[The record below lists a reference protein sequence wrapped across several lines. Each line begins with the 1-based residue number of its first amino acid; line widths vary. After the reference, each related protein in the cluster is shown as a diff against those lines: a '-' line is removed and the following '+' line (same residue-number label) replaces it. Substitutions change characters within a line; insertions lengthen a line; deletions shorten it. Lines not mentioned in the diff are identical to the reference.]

1 MSESF
6 SGACFCGAVEVEVS
20 GQPGGASAQ
29 FRLTWLPVFEPGNAS
44 PPSNEW
50 KLFGDNIEVA
60 KRAREEAWVQGNMT
74 DCWFPSYLN
83 PRWASLSAV
92 QQKAITGYI
101 NDIFDA
107 ANAASSHED
116 LSASLLSASMYA
128 LAWASVRCSRH
139 RTGTCVQPL
148 SLAASKRPWPAMI
161 CFFLL
166 IRIGAL
172 KPNASML

>member
-60 KRAREEAWVQGNMT
+60 KRAGEEAWVQARYRRCT
-74 DCWFPSYLN
+74 PTADAEKTAKRLR
-83 PRWASLSAV
+83 RWIQKTSPTLDAETHPTVDAEEIAKPLRRRM
-92 QQKAITGYI
+92 QKA
-101 NDIFDA
+101 
-107 ANAASSHED
+107 S
-116 LSASLLSASMYA
+116 
-128 LAWASVRCSRH
+128 
-139 RTGTCVQPL
+139 P
-148 SLAASKRPWPAMI
+148 
-161 CFFLL
+161 
-166 IRIGAL
+166 
-172 KPNASML
+172 